1 MTMDM
6 STMSAGM
13 AVAMALVCLTILA
26 FVVLG
31 IAAFIKYLRS

>member
-1 MTMDM
+1 MMDM
-6 STMSAGM
+6 TTMSVGM
-13 AVAMALVCLTILA
+13 TAAMVLVCVIIIA

>member
-1 MTMDM
+1 MMDVT
-6 STMSAGM
+6 TMSAGM
-13 AVAMALVCLTILA
+13 TAATVLVCVIIIA

>member
-1 MTMDM
+1 MMDM
-6 STMSAGM
+6 TTMSAGM
-13 AVAMALVCLTILA
+13 IAAMVLVCIIIIA

>member
-1 MTMDM
+1 MMMDVT
-6 STMSAGM
+6 TMSAGM
-13 AVAMALVCLTILA
+13 MVAMVLVCLIILV